1 MKVAIIHVGSHK
13 TGSTSIQKSLA
24 LSKQN
29 LNKHSIDYFNDYA
42 SKTQLLSVKFRNRVG
57 GKQFLN
63 SNDASWEAVQKNSL
77 KSWATLSERVK
88 NGHTYTIISE
98 EFLLRLQDTDALYRT
113 LKKIFDKIII
123 VAYIRSPTSWL
134 PSSVDQR
141 IRAGQTVDEIALGG
155 RALPRLLGKLDRY
168 CRTFGMENMIV
179 RHFDTKNMFGCGPVT
194 DFAHIISNVIGA
206 NINLEDPGQANSG
219 LPAGVVAYFMNENQD
234 RCVQKIERDQAWFN
248 RRNTLISAIRKDRD
262 LMSGNK
268 LKLNNKILIG
278 HLWNVFSE
286 EINEINS
293 RYLTNQLVIDIG
305 EIGMKLSVPSLACT
319 LSEWI
324 ISHDNMLVNYRL
336 DQLRRKLFE

>member
-13 TGSTSIQKSLA
+13 TGSTSIQTSLA
-24 LSKQN
+24 MSRQN
-29 LNKHSIDYFNDYA
+29 LNEHSIDYFNDYD
-42 SKTQLLSVKFRNRVG
+42 SKTQLLSVKFRNRKG
-57 GKQFLN
+57 NKPFLN
-63 SNDASWEAVQKNSL
+63 ANGASWATVQDKSL
-77 KSWATLSERVK
+77 RSWATLSNRVK

-113 LKKIFDKIII
+113 LKKIFDKIFI
-123 VAYIRSPTSWL
+123 VAYVRSPTSWL

-141 IRAGQTVDEIALGG
+141 IRAGQSVDEIALGG
-155 RALPRLLGKLDRY
+155 TGLPRLLGKLDRY
-168 CRTFGMENMIV
+168 CRTFGQENMIV
-179 RHFDTKNMFGCGPVT
+179 RHFDTKNMCGRGPVT
-194 DFAHIISNVIGA
+194 DFAHVISSIIGA
-206 NINLEDPGQANSG
+206 DISLEDPGRENSG

-293 RYLTNQLVIDIG
+293 RYLTNQLAIEIG
-305 EIGMKLSVPSLACT
+305 EVGMKLNIPNLAGT
-319 LSEWI
+319 LSEWV
-324 ISHDNMLVNYRL
+324 ISHDTC
-336 DQLRRKLFE
+336 